1 MGKVT
6 LEAKSRTE
14 SGKKAAK
21 ALRAAGHIPAVVYN
35 SSGEAKMLD
44 VDATEFN
51 KIWRSVTSTTLIT
64 LTVDGTA
71 HEVFIKDVEYN
82 IRTDAVLHA
91 DFWEPA
97 ANRTVTLNVS
107 KEAEEK
113 RKEFIKKIRANVQP
127 PLPPQMSVEEALE
140 RYGSKPID
148 IDEEAVN
155 ELRRISTL

>member
-1 MGKVT
+1 MLAAQFNALNT
-6 LEAKSRTE
+6 LK
-14 SGKKAAK
+14 
-21 ALRAAGHIPAVVYN
+21 LLN
-35 SSGEAKMLD
+35 SIISITRFNKGEAGKIIEEVKENGPRSIVKNNVPECVLIALED
-44 VDATEFN
+44 YDSLTE
-51 KIWRSVTSTTLIT
+51 
-64 LTVDGTA
+64 
-71 HEVFIKDVEYN
+71 
-82 IRTDAVLHA
+82 
-91 DFWEPA
+91 A

>member
-1 MGKVT
+1 MLAAQFNALNT
-6 LEAKSRTE
+6 LK
-14 SGKKAAK
+14 
-21 ALRAAGHIPAVVYN
+21 LLN
-35 SSGEAKMLD
+35 SIISITRFNKGEAGKIIEEVKENGPRIIVKNNVPECVLISLED
-44 VDATEFN
+44 YDSLTE
-51 KIWRSVTSTTLIT
+51 
-64 LTVDGTA
+64 
-71 HEVFIKDVEYN
+71 
-82 IRTDAVLHA
+82 
-91 DFWEPA
+91 A

-148 IDEEAVN
+148 IDEEGVN

>member
-1 MGKVT
+1 MLAAQFNALNT
-6 LEAKSRTE
+6 LK
-14 SGKKAAK
+14 
-21 ALRAAGHIPAVVYN
+21 LLN
-35 SSGEAKMLD
+35 SIISITRFNKGEAGKIIEEVKENGPRIIVKNNVPECVLISLED
-44 VDATEFN
+44 YDSLTE
-51 KIWRSVTSTTLIT
+51 
-64 LTVDGTA
+64 
-71 HEVFIKDVEYN
+71 
-82 IRTDAVLHA
+82 
-91 DFWEPA
+91 A

-127 PLPPQMSVEEALE
+127 PLPPQMSVEETLE

>member
-1 MGKVT
+1 MLAAQFNALNT
-6 LEAKSRTE
+6 LK
-14 SGKKAAK
+14 
-21 ALRAAGHIPAVVYN
+21 LLN
-35 SSGEAKMLD
+35 SIISITRFNKGEAGKIIEEVKENGPRIIVKNNVPECVLISLED
-44 VDATEFN
+44 YDSLTE
-51 KIWRSVTSTTLIT
+51 
-64 LTVDGTA
+64 
-71 HEVFIKDVEYN
+71 
-82 IRTDAVLHA
+82 
-91 DFWEPA
+91 A

-107 KEAEEK
+107 KEAEGK

>member
-1 MGKVT
+1 MLAAQFNALST
-6 LEAKSRTE
+6 LK
-14 SGKKAAK
+14 
-21 ALRAAGHIPAVVYN
+21 LLN
-35 SSGEAKMLD
+35 SIISITRFNKGEAGKIIEEVKENGPRIIVKNNVPECVLISLED
-44 VDATEFN
+44 YDSLTE
-51 KIWRSVTSTTLIT
+51 
-64 LTVDGTA
+64 
-71 HEVFIKDVEYN
+71 
-82 IRTDAVLHA
+82 
-91 DFWEPA
+91 A

-113 RKEFIKKIRANVQP
+113 RKEFIKNIRANVQP